1 MACLKLLAADTWPED
16 AMLFGITIQVSHP
29 PSRQFHTAALYR
41 FGNVLWMGDLQNHLR
56 TCRTKAKPTE
66 SIYWLAPDLVEEEQK
81 ILAAKIDAWL
91 DTNENKIPY
100 SVASPGGSVFRD
112 DVWVGN
118 EPGQG
123 LTCATFLVELFK
135 ELAIP
140 FIDVETWQNRDGDDA
155 WAEKLLTLIG
165 TSMSPIHVNAQRL
178 RIGDSIRVRPT
189 DVAAAG
195 LLVSQEMEVALT
207 FDQVAPTSA
216 WVEAKLL
223 PE

>member
-1 MACLKLLAADTWPED
+1 MF
-16 AMLFGITIQVSHP
+16 FGIAILVSHR

-41 FGNVLWMGDLQNHLR
+41 FDNELWMGDLQSHLR
-56 TCRTKAKPTE
+56 TCRTKAEPTE
-66 SIYWLAPDLVEEEQK
+66 STYWVAPDLVEEDQR

-91 DTNENKIPY
+91 DKNENKIPY
-100 SVASPGGSVFRD
+100 SVAHPGGVVFRD
-112 DVWVGN
+112 DVWVGD

-140 FIDVETWQNRDGDDA
+140 FIDVETWRKRDGDDE
-155 WAEKLLTLIG
+155 WAKKILPLICA
-165 TSMSPIHVNAQRL
+165 SMSQMHVDAQRI
-178 RIGDSIRVRPT
+178 RIGDTIRVRPT

-195 LLVSQEMEVALT
+195 LLVNQEMDEALT

-216 WVEAKLL
+216 RVEAKLL

>member
-1 MACLKLLAADTWPED
+1 MF
-16 AMLFGITIQVSHP
+16 FGIAILVSHR

-41 FGNVLWMGDLQNHLR
+41 FGNELWMGDLQGHLR
-56 TCRTKAKPTE
+56 TCRAKAEPTE
-66 SIYWLAPDLVEEEQK
+66 STYWVVPDLVEEDQR

-91 DTNENKIPY
+91 DKNENKIPY
-100 SVASPGGSVFRD
+100 SVAHPGGVVFRD
-112 DVWVGN
+112 DVWVGD

-140 FIDVETWQNRDGDDA
+140 FIDVETWRKRDGDEE
-155 WAEKLLTLIG
+155 WAKKILPLICD
-165 TSMSPIHVNAQRL
+165 SMSQMHVDAQRI
-178 RIGDSIRVRPT
+178 RIGDTIRVRPT

-195 LLVSQEMEVALT
+195 LLVKQEMDVALT
-207 FDQVAPTSA
+207 FDQVAPTSEM
-216 WVEAKLL
+216 VEAKLL